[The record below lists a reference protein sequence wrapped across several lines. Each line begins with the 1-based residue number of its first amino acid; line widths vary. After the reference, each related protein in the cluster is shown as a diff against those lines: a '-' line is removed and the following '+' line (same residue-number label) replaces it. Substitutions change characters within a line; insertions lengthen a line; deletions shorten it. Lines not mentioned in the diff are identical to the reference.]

1 MKGEFSM
8 QSVRTLFRL
17 DLRSRFGSVQ
27 KTTPI
32 KRLAKYGN
40 ALFFLLVY
48 AVLVVGI
55 YLLTSVFVR
64 RSGLRIE
71 FLTIASTFTIC
82 LATIISMGTVI
93 KNLYQNGD
101 NEMLLR
107 FPVSGKEI
115 LLAKSIYCFL
125 HNLVVCL
132 LTMLPFYISFGIIT
146 KANVGDYFSYIEIT
160 LFSTLLPYFIA
171 NIIAVPVMKV
181 MNAVKNQFLL
191 ILIFTIIVVCAVFA
205 LYLVSLGNVLTYL
218 RDSNQTIFSGDMIV
232 RYQKFS
238 QGAYPFN
245 WYAEIINGKKYA
257 GLSDGQYA
265 LRFLYLILI
274 NGVLGV
280 LAFIVTTKEYYKTIL
295 YGIETQK
302 ASFKKKI
309 KDVRRPVSYALFR
322 REFYLILRSFNYSF
336 QYFAMACAAP
346 VMVFFCNRLAASM
359 GTQSIGADIMPG
371 LTLMVIV
378 LFITITVSF
387 ASTCISREGQCF
399 YHTKVI
405 PVSFTHQILVKFIL
419 YSLMGTISTALCC
432 ALSGGYYT
440 SDAGKHLLTSLDVG
454 AIFGISEMLVI
465 SLTALS
471 MQADIKSPT
480 FNVSGDGELVAAN
493 KNVALAMTIG
503 ILVAVVYGLFTMLF
517 SFLPLQLGDKV
528 LIAAG
533 ETNKIYLVLSVVSM
547 ILLGGSLA
555 GLFVN
560 LNKKYMNILP

>member
-1 MKGEFSM
+1 MKGEFSL

-17 DLRSRFGSVQ
+17 DLKSRFGSVQ
-27 KTTPI
+27 KLTPLQ
-32 KRLAKYGN
+32 RLAKYGN
-40 ALFFLLVY
+40 YFFFLVVY
-48 AVLVVGI
+48 AVLCVGI
-55 YLLTSVFVR
+55 YYLTNIFVS

-71 FLTIASTFTIC
+71 YLTLASTLTICVALII
-82 LATIISMGTVI
+82 ATGSVI

-115 LLAKSIYCFL
+115 LVAKSIYCFL
-125 HNLVVCL
+125 QNFVVCML
-132 LTMLPFYISFGIIT
+132 LMLPFYISFGIVT
-146 KANVGDYFSYIEIT
+146 KANVGDYFSYFAISV
-160 LFSTLLPYFIA
+160 FSTLLPYFIA

-191 ILIFTIIVVCAVFA
+191 ILILTIIVVCGVFA
-205 LYLVSLGNVLTYL
+205 FYLVSLGNVLTYL
-218 RDSNQTIFSGDMIV
+218 RDSNQTIFSADMIA
-232 RYQKFS
+232 RYQRFAQS
-238 QGAYPFN
+238 AYPFN

-257 GLSDGQYA
+257 GLSTGQYA
-265 LRFLYLILI
+265 LRYLYLILI
-274 NGVLGV
+274 NGALGV
-280 LAFIVTTKEYYKTIL
+280 LALFVTSKEYYKTIL

-378 LFITITVSF
+378 LFVTITVSF

-405 PVSFTHQILVKFIL
+405 PVSYTHQILVKFFL
-419 YSLMGTISTALCC
+419 YSLTGTISTALCC

-440 SDAGKHLLTSLDVG
+440 SEAGGNMLTALDVG

-471 MQADIKSPT
+471 MTADIKSPT

-493 KNVALAMTIG
+493 KNVALAMVIG
-503 ILVAVVYGLFTMLF
+503 ILVAVVYGLFTMIF
-517 SFLPLQLGDKV
+517 SFLPLSIGGKAIIEV
-528 LIAAG
+528 G
-533 ETNKIYLVLSVVSM
+533 EMDKIYLILSVVSM
-547 ILLGGSLA
+547 VLLGGSLA

-560 LNKKYMNILP
+560 LNKKYLNIVP

>member
-17 DLRSRFGSVQ
+17 DLKSRFGSTQ
-27 KTTPI
+27 KTTPL
-32 KRLAKYGN
+32 KKLAQYGN
-40 ALFFLLVY
+40 YLFFLIVY
-48 AVLVVGI
+48 AVLAVGVY
-55 YLLTSVFVR
+55 YLTNVFVR
-64 RSGLRIE
+64 RSGLRME
-71 FLTIASTFTIC
+71 FLVIAATLTIS
-82 LATIISMGTVI
+82 LATIIATGNVI

-115 LLAKSIYCFL
+115 LVAKSIYCYL

-146 KANVGDYFSYIEIT
+146 GARVGDYFSYIGIT
-160 LFSTLLPYFIA
+160 LLSTLVPFFIA

-191 ILIFTIIVVCAVFA
+191 ILILTIIVVCVVFA
-205 LYLVSLGNVLTYL
+205 FYLVSLGNVLTYL
-218 RDSNQTIFSGDMIV
+218 KDSKQTIFSADMIA
-232 RYQKFS
+232 RYQKFARN
-238 QGAYPFN
+238 AYPFN
-245 WYAEIINGKKYA
+245 WYAEIINGKIYGGLTA
-257 GLSDGQYA
+257 GKYA

-274 NGVLGV
+274 NGALGV
-280 LAFIVTTKEYYKTIL
+280 AAYFVTTREYYKTIL

-336 QYFAMACAAP
+336 QYFAMAFAAP
-346 VMVFFCNRLAASM
+346 VMVFYCNRLAASM
-359 GTQSIGADIMPG
+359 GTKSIGADIMPG
-371 LTLMVIV
+371 LTLMVIA
-378 LFITITVSF
+378 LFITIIVSF
-387 ASTCISREGQCF
+387 ASTCISREGACF

-405 PVSFTHQILVKFIL
+405 PVSYTHQILVKFFL
-419 YSLMGTISTALCC
+419 YSLTGTISNALCC
-432 ALSGGYYT
+432 ALSGGYY
-440 SDAGKHLLTSLDVG
+440 SSEAGGRVLSALDVG
-454 AIFGISEMLVI
+454 AIFGIAEMLVI
-465 SLTALS
+465 SLTSLS
-471 MQADIKSPT
+471 MLADIKSPT
-480 FNVSGDGELVAAN
+480 FNVSGDGELVSAN

-503 ILVAVVYGLFTMLF
+503 ILVAVIYGLFTMIF
-517 SFLPLQLGDKV
+517 SFLPLTIGGKTI
-528 LIAAG
+528 IAAG
-533 ETNKIYLVLSVVSM
+533 DTNTIYLILSVVSL

-560 LNKKYMNILP
+560 LNKKYMNIIP